1 MRNLF
6 TAPIG
11 LATLQAFV
19 IRHRWQ
25 ILFTVA
31 VLVLAVLGSTQYH
44 PGAGLAVMG
53 MGAISYNNIPTGV
66 RVPLF
71 YAEMDNSQAGYFTQ
85 NKRALLIGQ
94 KLAGGSAAV
103 NTPMLVSTTDQAK
116 SLFGVGSMLAR
127 MHALYRLQ
135 DPFGEVWCIAVAD
148 AGAGVAATGTI
159 TVAGPATAAGTINL
173 YIAGQRVQVPVA
185 AADAATAIAAA
196 INAAINAATD
206 LPVTSEVAGAV
217 VTLTCRW
224 KGTTGNDITMQDSF
238 RGQAGGEALP
248 AGVALT
254 YNGSGFLTTGATNPT
269 LTGAVITAMGDE
281 EYDYVIHPYTDS
293 ASLDAFQT
301 EFNDTVGRWA
311 WSRQVYGHCYSALRG
326 TLNALT
332 TAGALRNDPH
342 HTIAGIDADCPNP
355 SWEYAAAYGGANAS
369 GLNVDAAR
377 PTQTLPLTGI
387 LVPRAGKRFLLTER
401 QSLLSYGIA
410 TSFVSGGLLRVERA
424 ITTYQKNSFNQA
436 DASYLDSETLH
447 TLAEITRRLRSRIT
461 QKYPRHKLADDGTR
475 FGAGQAIVTPSVIRG
490 ELLAEYADMEQLG
503 LVENAELF
511 AQYLIVER
519 DATNPNRL
527 NVLLPPD
534 LVNQLRIFAVL
545 NQFRLQYP
553 ATA

>member
-1 MRNLF
+1 MRNL
-6 TAPIG
+6 TIAPVG
-11 LATLQAFV
+11 LATLQAFM

-31 VLVLAVLGSTQYH
+31 VLLASVLGTLYH
-44 PGAGLAVMG
+44 PGAGLGVMAV
-53 MGAISYNNIPTGV
+53 GAISFSNIPTGV

-85 NKRALLIGQ
+85 NKRALLVGQ
-94 KLAGGSAAV
+94 MLSTGTAAV

-116 SLFGVGSMLAR
+116 ALFGVGSMLAR
-127 MHALYRLQ
+127 MHAKYRAQ
-135 DPFGEVWCIAVAD
+135 DSFGEVWCIAVAD
-148 AGAGVAATGTI
+148 AGAGVQATGTI
-159 TVAGPATAAGTINL
+159 TVAGPASAAGTISL
-173 YIAGQRVQVPVA
+173 YIAGQRVLVPVA
-185 AADAATAIAAA
+185 AADASTVIATA

-206 LPVTSEVAGAV
+206 LPVTSTVLAST

-224 KGTTGNDITMQDSF
+224 KGATGNDITVQDSF
-238 RGQAGGEALP
+238 RGQAGGEVLP

-254 YNGSGFLTTGATNPT
+254 YSGSGFLASGATNPT
-269 LTGAVITAMGDE
+269 LTGTVITAMGDE

-293 ASLDAFQT
+293 TSLDAFQT
-301 EFNDTVGRWA
+301 EMNDTVGRWS
-311 WSRQVYGHCYSALRG
+311 WSRQVYGHCYTALRG
-326 TLNALT
+326 TLSALT

-355 SWEYAAAYGGANAS
+355 SWEYAAAYGGANAL
-369 GLNVDAAR
+369 GLNADTAR
-377 PTQTLPLTGI
+377 PTQTLPLTDI
-387 LVPRAGKRFLLTER
+387 LAPRAGKRFLLTER
-401 QSLLSYGIA
+401 QSLLNYGIA
-410 TSFVSGGLLRVERA
+410 TSFVSGGMLRVERA
-424 ITTYQKNSFNQA
+424 ITTYQKNAFNQA
-436 DASYLDSETLH
+436 DPSYLDSETLH
-447 TLAEITRRLRSRIT
+447 TLTEVTRRLRSRIT
-461 QKYPRHKLADDGTR
+461 QKYPRHKLANDGTR

-511 AQYLIVER
+511 AKYLIVER
-519 DATNPNRL
+519 DGTNPSRL